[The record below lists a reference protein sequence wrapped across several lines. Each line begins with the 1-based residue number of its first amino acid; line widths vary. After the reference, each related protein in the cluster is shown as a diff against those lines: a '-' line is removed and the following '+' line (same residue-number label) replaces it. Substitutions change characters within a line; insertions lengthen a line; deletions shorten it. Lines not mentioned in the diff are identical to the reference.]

1 MTSRAITTLFL
12 TDADIDGLLS
22 VEEAISVVEQVL
34 RQQATGDA
42 ANRPRGHD
50 YASPGAYQA
59 WMQAAAYGLGVCGFK
74 TYTIVGGSGRFFVY
88 VYDVD
93 GGPPLS
99 IMEAN
104 RLGQLRTGAA
114 SGVAARH
121 MANEDASV
129 IALLGSG
136 LQAASQLEAFCAV
149 RPIELVRVHSPTPRN
164 RAALAERM
172 TAKLGIA
179 VEAVDSPEPAVREA
193 DVVAT
198 ITTSTTPVFRGEWL
212 REGTHVSA
220 AGGAHPY
227 ATELDEATIARADA
241 VVVDDPDQARIE
253 CGEFMMASASGALLW
268 ERVRELCHV
277 VSGRVPGRTSDR
289 DVTLFKSLGM
299 ALWDVAAAKAVY
311 DRAIERGVGTRL

>member
-12 TDADIDGLLS
+12 TDADVDSLLS

-50 YASPGAYQA
+50 YASPDAYQA

>member
-1 MTSRAITTLFL
+1 MK
-12 TDADIDGLLS
+12 
-22 VEEAISVVEQVL
+22 EAIPVVEHAL
-34 RQQATGDA
+34 RLQADCEA

-50 YASPGAYQA
+50 YSGPDAYQA

-74 TYTIVGGSGRFFVY
+74 TYTIVGGVGRFFVY
-88 VYDVD
+88 LYSTD

-114 SGVAARH
+114 TGVGARY
-121 MANEDASV
+121 MASERASV
-129 IALLGSG
+129 VALLGSG
-136 LQAASQLEAFCAV
+136 AQAGSQLEALCAV
-149 RPIELVRVHSPTPRN
+149 RPIERVRVYSPTSQN

-172 TAKLGIA
+172 TSKLGIS
-179 VEAVDSPEPAVREA
+179 VEAVSSPETAVRGA

-198 ITTSTTPVFRGEWL
+198 ITTSTSPVFRAEWL
-212 REGTHVSA
+212 RDGAHVSA

-227 ATELDEATIARADA
+227 ATELDEATINRANV

-253 CGEFMMASASGALLW
+253 CGEFMMATASGALLW

-277 VSGRVPGRTSDR
+277 VSGRTAGRTSER
-289 DVTLFKSLGM
+289 DITLFKSLGM

-311 DRAIERGVGTRL
+311 ERAVERGVGTRL

>member
-1 MTSRAITTLFL
+1 MR
-12 TDADIDGLLS
+12 
-22 VEEAISVVEQVL
+22 EAIPVVEHVL
-34 RQQATGDA
+34 RLQADGEAT
-42 ANRPRGHD
+42 NQPRGHD
-50 YASPGAYQA
+50 YAGPGAYQA

-74 TYTIVGGSGRFFVY
+74 TYTIVQGTGRAFVY
-88 VYDVD
+88 LYDIE
-93 GGPPLS
+93 GGPPLCVT
-99 IMEAN
+99 EAN
-104 RLGQLRTGAA
+104 RLGEIRTGAA

-136 LQAASQLEAFCAV
+136 LQAGSQLEALCAV
-149 RPIELVRVHSPTPRN
+149 RPVEHVRVYSPTPRN
-164 RAALAERM
+164 RVALAERM
-172 TAKLGIA
+172 TAKLGIL
-179 VEAVDSPEPAVREA
+179 VEAVDSPEQAVSGA

-198 ITTSTTPVFRGEWL
+198 ITTSKTPVFRVEWME
-212 REGTHVSA
+212 RGAHVSA

-227 ATELDEATIARADA
+227 ATELDEATISRADV

-253 CGEFMMASASGALLW
+253 CGEFMMASASGVLLW

-277 VSGRVPGRTSDR
+277 VSGRVAGRTSER

-311 DRAIERGVGTRL
+311 DRATERGVGTRL